1 MNEWYQSKYYQL
13 NTQINYNTPIRHN
26 IKYIYILLYMTET
39 GSETFQNLYSS
50 RPFLYL
56 YYTYLNKQRN
66 PLNWI
71 STYLIIKTGNF
82 LYPNVLDKVFR
93 Y

>member
-39 GSETFQNLYSS
+39 GSETFQNLSPPPA
-50 RPFLYL
+50 PFYIFI
-56 YYTYLNKQRN
+56 TH
-66 PLNWI
+66 I
-71 STYLIIKTGNF
+71 SIN
-82 LYPNVLDKVFR
+82 NVTHYIGFPFV
-93 Y
+93 